1 MHRPTLSAVRLPLPW
16 DEFDLPSP
24 LQTRT
29 TTLVTGEHAWTWS
42 GATPDLGI
50 PELDDVPVAAH
61 AEGWDLDHV
70 VLLVPD
76 LDDLVASMAAIDLK
90 PSLRM
95 EVKGRPA
102 AFFRVGPVLEVI
114 ESPVRGP
121 AIYGVALVTEEQLE
135 TLVLRW
141 RAMGRDVGD
150 PHPALQRARRIFTVQ
165 SVEAGLVVMSP
176 DRDA

>member
-1 MHRPTLSAVRLPLPW
+1 MAQRQVR
-16 DEFDLPSP
+16 
-24 LQTRT
+24 
-29 TTLVTGEHAWTWS
+29 V
-42 GATPDLGI
+42 
-50 PELDDVPVAAH
+50 
-61 AEGWDLDHV
+61 
-70 VLLVPD
+70 
-76 LDDLVASMAAIDLK
+76 DLVA
-90 PSLRM
+90 
-95 EVKGRPA
+95 VPA
-102 AFFRVGPVLEVI
+102 ADLLALHVAGVLEVI